1 MDDNRRFLGTLNSTS
16 PLWMSFWATT
26 PPPSMNEG
34 EKSTDSRN
42 EAMPFVLNQCLNSL
56 KSFSVGPPTS
66 RAVGNGLILVLCWAK
81 TSTFPL
87 ALPLLKILDKTEEL
101 HKMWPLLLLFF
112 CLCNLLCS
120 CDEGED
126 KLWFTDKIWQILSS
140 VQHTLWDL
148 SHSLF
153 NRQVCFCVHAVFR
166 LDFFY
171 AVTKDRQPDK
181 YCVGSWRSLK
191 WFSGNTS
198 LNSTRRT
205 RSPGFAPKQ
214 HGGYRGL
221 GGGDRRR
228 RG

>member
-66 RAVGNGLILVLCWAK
+66 RAVGNWLILVLCAK

-87 ALPLLKILDKTEEL
+87 ALPLLKILDKIEEL
-101 HKMWPLLLLFF
+101 QKMRPLFLLFL

-120 CDEGED
+120 CDKGRQVMIHGQN
-126 KLWFTDKIWQILSS
+126 LTSLSS
-140 VQHTLWDL
+140 VPHTLWDL

-153 NRQVCFCVHAVFR
+153 YRQVCFRVHAVFR
-166 LDFFY
+166 LDSFLRGNEGR
-171 AVTKDRQPDK
+171 ARQVLR
-181 YCVGSWRSLK
+181 CFCAGLK
-191 WFSGNTS
+191 WFSWNPS
-198 LNSTRRT
+198 NLNCTRKDKT
-205 RSPGFAPKQ
+205 
-214 HGGYRGL
+214 
-221 GGGDRRR
+221 
-228 RG
+228 